1 MRQDMGSLFGKTVEL
16 RQIDGP
22 EAVQNFPRRGVRVAI
37 HDEAG
42 NSRERSKS
50 FRENRERVLHV
61 MDDGFRVT
69 IVLDDVY
76 STVVFAH
83 IIFVGEGPLFL
94 SRHFDKRTNHSFKG
108 FELAGMYREDTQPI
122 NIFGHNFLPVC
133 VQSSFGP
140 ASSAVER
147 DRNKMSCATTAPS

>member
-1 MRQDMGSLFGKTVEL
+1 MGSLFGKTVEL

-22 EAVQNFPRRGVRVAI
+22 EAVQNFPRRGVGVTVY
-37 HDEAG
+37 DEAG
-42 NSRERSKS
+42 NSCERSKS

-61 MDDGFRVT
+61 LDDGFRVT

-76 STVVFAH
+76 STVVFTH
-83 IIFVGEGPLFL
+83 IVFVSERPFFL

-122 NIFGHNFLPVC
+122 TI
-133 VQSSFGP
+133 
-140 ASSAVER
+140 
-147 DRNKMSCATTAPS
+147 DRFWHAIGVL